1 MIAICLDC
9 WWSKYVDDSVA
20 MAAVGSP
27 QAVLTEEDLALKE
40 AAKLGETLDAPVSR
54 KHRSSSRRV
63 SVQPQKTS
71 SKKLEVKLS
80 KSLQSSKSGG
90 DRHMIVPTEAKG
102 MVLPFEPLTI
112 SFDDISYYVDM
123 PAVSTVSQTQ
133 IFIHIVLFLSTSY
146 FAHTNWPIFAHCR
159 K

>member
-1 MIAICLDC
+1 
-9 WWSKYVDDSVA
+9 

-40 AAKLGETLDAPVSR
+40 AAKLGETIDPPASR

-63 SVQPQKTS
+63 QSQKTS
-71 SKKLEVKLS
+71 SKNSEVQLS
-80 KSLQSSKSGG
+80 RGKRSSKSVG
-90 DRHMIVPTEAKG
+90 DRHLIVPKEAKG

-123 PAVSTVSQTQ
+123 PAVSPFSQLH
-133 IFIHIVLFLSTSY
+133 IFFHIIRYLST
-146 FAHTNWPIFAHCR
+146 
-159 K
+159 